1 MLSPHCDVFFSC
13 YYTDLWTQNPFIL
26 HNRETKIVHG
36 NTIYGSYMIKKFN
49 KGKMKASVP
58 NEISKSNKAHQFHS
72 LVQYIRIYICI
83 KT

>member
-36 NTIYGSYMIKKFN
+36 NTIYGSYMIKHSI
-49 KGKMKASVP
+49 KA
-58 NEISKSNKAHQFHS
+58 K
-72 LVQYIRIYICI
+72 
-83 KT
+83 